1 MLILKKIKNFFN
13 PILSFKLSDAQSW
26 LDKLRSKIN
35 EIKIKSRNLTKTNY
49 NLGLYHFNAGNL
61 NDAIFRFKLSSLF
74 QSFMIIL
81 FCLIVECIMV
91 LHF

>member
-1 MLILKKIKNFFN
+1 MLILEKIKIFFN

-61 NDAIFRFKLSSLF
+61 NDAIFRFKLLK
-74 QSFMIIL
+74 
-81 FCLIVECIMV
+81 
-91 LHF
+91 